1 MISRRRFACD
11 LGALTILRSTTASEL
26 LLAALSVAG
35 SMPRQDVIWLNANE
49 NPLGPPPSA
58 IAAIVNSAAAVS
70 RYHFDELHS
79 FTETIAASEGLAPEQ
94 VLVGIGS
101 TEIINAAICAFTSS
115 SRPILTA
122 MPTYDIPVDFAH
134 MLGKSVVQ
142 FPLTGD
148 PQFPVGKLIEAAA
161 EARGG
166 LIYLCNPNNPTSS
179 CTSPKDLR
187 WVAYNLPANTVLLVD
202 EAYIH
207 FVEQDVTE
215 SAIKFVQ
222 DNCNVI
228 VTRTFSKIYG
238 MAGARV
244 GFGCAKPDLIRA
256 MTPFRSNVIPIL
268 GLRAAEAA
276 LGDRLKLIPTRR
288 ASMVRTRQELCDW
301 LRFRNVCY
309 IEPHANFIMIDVGR
323 DARSFGTD
331 MFRKG
336 VAVGREFPPLNHM
349 LRVTIGTDQ
358 EMTRF
363 RDVFWEVHA
372 A

>member
-1 MISRRRFACD
+1 MISRRRFAHD
-11 LGALTILRSTTASEL
+11 LGALAILGSGCGSEL
-26 LLAALSVAG
+26 LLATRSLAG
-35 SMPRQDVIWLNANE
+35 LVPRQDVIWLNANE

-58 IAAIVNSAAAVS
+58 IAAIVNGTAAVA
-70 RYHFDELHS
+70 RYHFDEFES
-79 FTETIAASEGLAPEQ
+79 FTETVAGSEGLVPEQ
-94 VLVGIGS
+94 ILFGIGS
-101 TEIINAAICAFTSS
+101 TEIINAAICAFSS
-115 SRPILTA
+115 STQPLITA
-122 MPTYDIPVDFAH
+122 TSTYEIPVEFAH
-134 MLGKSVVQ
+134 SLGKSVIQ
-142 FPLTGD
+142 LPLTAD
-148 PQFPVGKLIEAAA
+148 WQFPVSKLAEAAA
-161 EARGG
+161 NASGG

-179 CTSPKDLR
+179 CTSPRDLR
-187 WVAYNLPANTVLLVD
+187 WLAYNLPAKTVLLVD

-207 FVEQDVTE
+207 FAEQDAAE

-244 GFGCAKPDLIRA
+244 GFGCARSDLIRA

-268 GLRAAEAA
+268 GLRAAQGA
-276 LGDRLKLIPTRR
+276 LGERGTLIPSRR
-288 ASMVRTRQELCDW
+288 ASMIRTRKELCDW
-301 LRFRNVCY
+301 LRDRNVRY

-336 VAVGREFPPLNHM
+336 VAVGRVFPALDHM

-358 EMTRF
+358 EMMRF